1 MTTGGEQ
8 VFVTGGSGFVGRAII
23 RRLIAD
29 GRSVRALA
37 RSAESQQSV
46 ANLGADPAPGD
57 VEDAGSLSRAMRG
70 CDVAYHVAGVNA
82 FCLRDPSPLYRVNVG
97 GSRNVVAAA
106 ARMGV
111 HRIVYTSSASTVGER
126 HGTVGNEDTPHRGF
140 FLSDYERSKYEA
152 ERAVFDLAQQVG
164 VEVVSVNPS
173 SVQGPGRTGGT
184 GKIFILFLKGRLR
197 FFIDTR
203 VSLID
208 IDDCTEGHVLA
219 ERLGQPQGRYVLNGS
234 VLTSK
239 EALDIAAGITGVR
252 TAPRMVPGTV
262 AMIGGRAMD
271 FIGTLRRRSPSV
283 CGEMVRTLLHGHA
296 YDGSKAERD
305 LGLRYT
311 PVEETLRKTAD
322 WLSAE
327 RLI

>member
-1 MTTGGEQ
+1 MTTGVER

-37 RSAESQQSV
+37 RSVESQRSV

-57 VEDAGSLSRAMRG
+57 VEDVDSLNRAVRG
-70 CDVAYHVAGVNA
+70 CDVVYHVAGVNA
-82 FCLRDPSPLYRVNVG
+82 FCLRDPSGLYRVNVG

-106 ARMGV
+106 ARAGV
-111 HRIVYTSSASTVGER
+111 RRIVYTSSASTIGER
-126 HGTVGNEDTPHRGF
+126 HGTVGSEDAPHRGF

-152 ERAVFDLAQQVG
+152 ERAVFDLARQLG
-164 VEVVSVNPS
+164 VDVVSVNPS

-208 IDDCTEGHVLA
+208 VDDCTEGHIRA
-219 ERLGQPQGRYVLNGS
+219 ERLGQAQSRYVLNGS

-239 EALDIAAGITGVR
+239 EALDIAARITGVR
-252 TAPRMVPGTV
+252 SDPRMVPGVV

-271 FIGTLRRRSPSV
+271 FVGTLRRRSPSV
-283 CGEMVRTLLHGHA
+283 CSEMVRTLLHGHA
-296 YDGSKAERD
+296 YDGSKAERE
-305 LGLRYT
+305 LGVRYT

-322 WLSAE
+322 WLRAE
-327 RLI
+327 SLI

>member
-1 MTTGGEQ
+1 MTRSER

-23 RRLIAD
+23 RRLVTD

-37 RSAESQQSV
+37 RSVGSHQSV

-57 VEDAGSLSRAMRG
+57 VEDPGSLDRAMTG
-70 CDVAYHVAGVNA
+70 CDVVYHVAGVNA
-82 FCLRDPSPLYRVNVG
+82 FCLRDPSPLYRINVG
-97 GSRNVVAAA
+97 GSRNVVEAA
-106 ARMGV
+106 ARAGV
-111 HRIVYTSSASTVGER
+111 RRIVYTSSASTIGEPQGVVGR
-126 HGTVGNEDTPHRGF
+126 EDTPHRGF

-152 ERAVFDLAQQVG
+152 ERSVLDLAQDLG

-203 VSLID
+203 VSLVD
-208 IDDCTEGHVLA
+208 VDDCTEGHILA
-219 ERLGQPQGRYVLNGS
+219 ERHGQPQNRYVLNGS

-239 EALDIAAGITGVR
+239 EALDIAAGITRVR

-262 AMIGGRAMD
+262 AIIGGRAID
-271 FIGTLRRRSPSV
+271 IVAALRRRSPSV

-322 WLSAE
+322 WLRAE
-327 RLI
+327 SLI

>member
-1 MTTGGEQ
+1 MTTGAER

-37 RSAESQQSV
+37 RSVESQHSV

-57 VEDAGSLSRAMRG
+57 VEDAGSLNRAMTG
-70 CDVAYHVAGVNA
+70 CDVVYHVAGVNA
-82 FCLRDPSPLYRVNVG
+82 FCLRDPSAMYRVNVG

-111 HRIVYTSSASTVGER
+111 NRLVYTSSASTIGER
-126 HGTVGNEDTPHRGF
+126 HGTVGSEDTPHRGF

-152 ERAVFDLAQQVG
+152 EQAVFHLAQELG
-164 VEVVSVNPS
+164 VDVVSVNPS

-208 IDDCTEGHVLA
+208 VDDCTEGHILA
-219 ERLGQPQGRYVLNGS
+219 ERLGQPQSRYVLNGS
-234 VLTSK
+234 VLTSRD
-239 EALDIAAGITGVR
+239 ALDMAAGITGVR
-252 TAPRMVPGTV
+252 TAPRMVPGTF

-271 FIGTLRRRSPSV
+271 FVGALRRRPPSV

-311 PVEETLRKTAD
+311 PVEETLRKTVD
-322 WLSAE
+322 WLREE

>member
-1 MTTGGEQ
+1 MTAPPEP
-8 VFVTGGSGFVGRAII
+8 VFVTGGSGFLGTAII
-23 RRLIAD
+23 RRLLAD

-37 RSAESQQSV
+37 RSKESQQKV
-46 ANLGADPAPGD
+46 ADLGADPVVGD
-57 VEDAGSLSRAMRG
+57 VEDPRG
-70 CDVAYHVAGVNA
+70 LERTMGGCEVVYHVAGVNA
-82 FCLRDPSPLYRVNVG
+82 FCLRDPSPLYRINVG

-106 ARMGV
+106 ARAGV
-111 HRIVYTSSASTVGER
+111 RRVVYTSSASTIGEQ
-126 HGTVGNEDTPHRGF
+126 HGTVGREDTSHRGF

-152 ERAVFDLAQQVG
+152 ERAVLHLGQEIG

-173 SVQGPGRTGGT
+173 SVQGPGRTSGT

-208 IDDCTEGHVLA
+208 IDDCTEGHILA
-219 ERLGQPQGRYVLNGS
+219 ERYGKAHDRYVLNGS
-234 VLTSK
+234 VLTSR
-239 EALDIAAGITGVR
+239 EALDIAARITGVR
-252 TAPRMVPGTV
+252 AAPWMIPGTV
-262 AMIGGRAMD
+262 ARVGGRAIEM
-271 FIGTLRRRSPSV
+271 IAVLRRRSPSV

-311 PVEETLRKTAD
+311 PVEDTLRKTAD
-322 WLSAE
+322 WLRAQNV
-327 RLI
+327 I

>member
-1 MTTGGEQ
+1 MTTGPER
-8 VFVTGGSGFVGRAII
+8 VFVTGGSGFVGRAIV
-23 RRLIAD
+23 RRLVSD

-37 RSAESQQSV
+37 RSVESQESV
-46 ANLGADPAPGD
+46 ANLGADPATGD
-57 VEDAGSLSRAMRG
+57 VEDADSLDRAMTG
-70 CDVAYHVAGVNA
+70 CDVVYHVAGVNA

-106 ARMGV
+106 ARAGV
-111 HRIVYTSSASTVGER
+111 RRIIYTSSASTIGER
-126 HGTVGNEDTPHRGF
+126 HGTVGSEDTPHRGY

-152 ERAVFDLAQQVG
+152 ERAVLDLARELG
-164 VEVVSVNPS
+164 VEVISVNPS

-208 IDDCTEGHVLA
+208 VDDCTEGHILA
-219 ERLGQPQGRYVLNGS
+219 ERYGKPENRYVLNGS
-234 VLTSK
+234 VLTSS
-239 EALDIAAGITGVR
+239 EALDIAAAITGVR
-252 TAPRMVPGTV
+252 AAPRMVPRTA

-271 FIGTLRRRSPSV
+271 FVGALRRRSPSI

-296 YDGSKAERD
+296 YDGSRAERD

-322 WLSAE
+322 WLRA
-327 RLI
+327 RNLI